1 MIDLD
6 SMNHCGGK
14 LLSQHEGDDSRPCAY
29 IEDQPRPDMPHPQP
43 LNRVCAEHCA
53 VGTHLHSCF
62 ALLELE
68 AFHPE
73 DGHKLFFW
81 RVSEVESTPD
91 LIDEIRFFPGKELH
105 LLSERPT
112 IPIRKGLR
120 RRSRCAADM
129 SVGRALPVDRRLQV
143 K

>member
-6 SMNHCGGK
+6 SINHCGGK
-14 LLSQHEGDDSRPCAY
+14 LLSQHECNDPRSGPHV
-29 IEDQPRPDMPHPQP
+29 EDQPRLDMPLQQP
-43 LNRVCAEHCA
+43 LDGVSTQYGAIC
-53 VGTHLHSCF
+53 THLHGCF

-68 AFHPE
+68 ALHAE

-81 RVSEVESTPD
+81 RELEVESTPD
-91 LIDEIRFFPGKELH
+91 LIYKIRFFPGKELH

-120 RRSRCAADM
+120 RHSRCAADM
-129 SVGRALPVDRRLQV
+129 PVGRALPVDRRL
-143 K
+143 